1 MAGTSPAM
9 TAGTCMRIK
18 DTINYQNTGEHVFSG
33 ATARELSQ
41 LEGAEQH
48 CTDEHEHRA
57 HGDDVPFQG

>member
-1 MAGTSPAM
+1 
-9 TAGTCMRIK
+9 MRIN
-18 DTINYQNTGEHVFSG
+18 DTTNYQNTGEHVFSG
-33 ATARELSQ
+33 ATPRELSQ

>member
-1 MAGTSPAM
+1 
-9 TAGTCMRIK
+9 MRIK

-33 ATARELSQ
+33 ATSRELSQ
-41 LEGAEQH
+41 LEGAEEH